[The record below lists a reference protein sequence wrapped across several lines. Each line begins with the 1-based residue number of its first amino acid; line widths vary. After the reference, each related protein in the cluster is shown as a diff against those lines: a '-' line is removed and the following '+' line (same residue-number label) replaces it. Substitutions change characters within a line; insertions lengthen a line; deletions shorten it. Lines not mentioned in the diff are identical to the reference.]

1 MTEIGIILLG
11 LGGILLLGMTTD
23 FIGRK
28 TPLPRVTLLLLF
40 GVLMGDEGFQL
51 IPAVISQQFE
61 FFSTIALL
69 VIGFLLG
76 GQFDLKNLKVNSK
89 PMFWVS
95 ACAAL
100 FTVILVFAGM
110 QFTALP
116 ISVVVVLACIA
127 SATAP
132 APIVD
137 IILETKD
144 NSAFSR
150 LLLQITAI
158 DDVWAMILF
167 SMAISFALVDV
178 NYANAIAPFIEG
190 VVHIVGAVFLG
201 VFIGLPASVLTGRIK
216 PGQPTLVETLGL
228 VLFSGGLAIYLDVS
242 FLITVMVLG
251 ATIANIAQHHEYPFH
266 EIENIEWPFMVIFFV
281 LAGASLKFELLNG
294 TLYILIAY
302 VVLRIFGKCLG
313 AYVGALLSQADV
325 ATKRWMGLALLPQ
338 AGVEIG
344 MALIAANQFPQHAQ
358 AILSIV
364 ITATVFFEI
373 VGPPLSKLAINR
385 AQKLNGDN

>member
-325 ATKRWMGLALLPQ
+325 ATKSWMGLALLPQ

>member
-100 FTVILVFAGM
+100 FTVILVFTGM